1 MMVLNI
7 FYWVGLLGAA
17 AAMVIYFAQ
26 IARFKKWVRLVTG
39 AGLFFTGL
47 GLAEASVS
55 MHVMGADM
63 DRVMPNAIT
72 VAALLAAVYFQS
84 VAALRQR
91 KARAADAVAE
101 KPAPEAA

>member
-1 MMVLNI
+1 MIVLNI

-17 AAMVIYFAQ
+17 VAMVIYFAQ

-55 MHVMGADM
+55 IHVMGSDM
-63 DRVMPNAIT
+63 DRAMPNAVTI
-72 VAALLAAVYFQS
+72 AALVAAVYFQS

-91 KARAADAVAE
+91 KARAAEAIAE
-101 KPAPEAA
+101 APGAA

>member
-1 MMVLNI
+1 MIVLNV
-7 FYWVGLLGAA
+7 FYYLGLLGAA
-17 AAMVIYFAQ
+17 AAVVIYFAQ

-55 MHVMGADM
+55 IHVMGSDM
-63 DRVMPNAIT
+63 DRAIPNAVT

-84 VAALRQR
+84 IAALRQR
-91 KARAADAVAE
+91 QTARDAEPVAE
-101 KPAPEAA
+101 AAGAA